1 MSKDIILLNLKDQD
15 CINIDYFIDRYNKL
29 RKLMT
34 FNYYNNDK
42 EMRRSVFLKAL
53 ANVTGLDQFIVYAPV
68 DAVYNCV
75 TNYLKRYIKTGH
87 SYYLGRAS
95 IYARI
100 LVETGAYEI
109 DRFPSVAAY
118 HSKKFGAAIPFFSDT
133 DEFKTLFSEGKDISE
148 FKSVV
153 SIKKKSHR
161 KYKKALPLE
170 QEAILLRKRIEHRYE
185 LNRKDEERLSKIQD
199 QIVTRMHFLEKTL
212 QNTKSAIES
221 VLIA

>member
-1 MSKDIILLNLKDQD
+1 M
-15 CINIDYFIDRYNKL
+15 
-29 RKLMT
+29 
-34 FNYYNNDK
+34 
-42 EMRRSVFLKAL
+42 
-53 ANVTGLDQFIVYAPV
+53 
-68 DAVYNCV
+68 
-75 TNYLKRYIKTGH
+75 
-87 SYYLGRAS
+87 
-95 IYARI
+95 
-100 LVETGAYEI
+100 
-109 DRFPSVAAY
+109 
-118 HSKKFGAAIPFFSDT
+118 
-133 DEFKTLFSEGKDISE
+133 
-148 FKSVV
+148 